1 MDSIAAY
8 PLIHTKIKT
17 PRRRQNLLHRERLVD
32 YLHNNIHHK
41 LILIA
46 AGAGYGKTTLL
57 IDYAHD
63 TDLPVCWYSLDAN
76 DAHPLT
82 FLEYL
87 VASIRSR
94 FPHFGEPIL
103 QALRDH
109 TGPVEAVEPFVRLLI
124 YEIEE
129 QIHQYFAIV
138 LDDYHEV
145 IENESVNAVM
155 DGLLRYLPEHCHIL
169 LASRG
174 IPRRL
179 TLTRLAAR
187 QEVVG
192 LGVEHLRFTPDEIQT
207 LLGSLGRTD
216 LTPAQVQTLAER
228 TEGWITGVL
237 LAAQTNWPGAARD
250 ILQITG
256 ATGGVFDYMAEEIL
270 ARQSL
275 EKQRF
280 LLGSAL
286 FHEMSP
292 QLCDALLNITNS
304 ADLLREL
311 TQENLFTFPMDAE
324 GVWYQYHQLF
334 REFLVAKLQRDDA
347 QEYRQLCLKQAVI
360 LADRGR
366 QDKAVESYLE
376 AGAYEQAAHTL
387 EIVVQDTFDTG
398 QWDRLRRWVDSLSEA
413 ERNRHPRLLLFRGKI
428 STETGELDQA
438 TTLLESCYRAY
449 MAQQNPVGAARA
461 LIQTAVV
468 QRFRGRLTEAIGS
481 CQKALQMAADQD
493 LLVATQAHHNIGICY
508 VMLGQVPE
516 GIEELII
523 ALQLAEEHGDQINA
537 AFAAHDL
544 GTAEWWRGHLVTARQ
559 YYHQALM
566 YWRKVGNSSALA
578 STLAGLG
585 VVHHQMGQYQEAE
598 NRLQEGLSKAENAA
612 DLRIQ
617 AHCWASQGD
626 LFRDTARYQEALDCY
641 ARAFEL
647 ATSAQLTQLMLY
659 ALNAMGDTHRL
670 KGDLARARQV
680 LVEAMDQINAR
691 NLEYE
696 MGLNELALG
705 VLAFQEGQR
714 AEAQTRLTHARQL
727 FTQSDSKRDL
737 ARTHLHLALVAQSN
751 GDDADVRSH
760 LAAVADL
767 AGELGSQQFF
777 VGEGP
782 MIEPLLR
789 YAEQNGLNGLDYR
802 RLRTELGHTL
812 PAAPPPAIRAVIAPL
827 QFLGL
832 NGGQVLLEGQA
843 VTEWE
848 TVAAR
853 VMAFLFASYSE
864 GLPRERVIEMLWP
877 EVSSAKGNSLF
888 HSTMYRVRSALSKN
902 IVIHDRGLY
911 RLNPDYAYRFDV
923 FEFQQFARLG
933 QGNDEAAHLARLQA
947 IDLYHTSF
955 LEICENDWC
964 IQLRSLMHNTMLDL
978 LLTEARYLAQMGC
991 QEQAEQ
997 DYLRALTFD
1006 SFDERAHRG
1015 VMWCRASK
1023 NDRVGA
1029 IQQFVECK
1037 RILQEELRITPSP
1050 ETVAL
1055 QEAILSGQVI
1065 SLPT

>member
-1 MDSIAAY
+1 MAAY

-32 YLHNNIHHK
+32 FLHDNIHNK

-46 AGAGYGKTTLL
+46 AGAGYGKTSLL

-94 FPHFGEPIL
+94 FPNFGEPIL
-103 QALRDH
+103 QALREH

-124 YEIEE
+124 HEIEE
-129 QIHQYFAIV
+129 QVQQYFVII

-145 IENESVNAVM
+145 IENESVNALI
-155 DGLLRYLPEHCHIL
+155 DGLLRYLPEHCHIV

-216 LTPAQVQTLAER
+216 LPPAQMQTLAER

-237 LAAQTNWPGAARD
+237 LAAQTNWPGASRD
-250 ILQITG
+250 ILQISG

-270 ARQSL
+270 SRQSP

-292 QLCDALLNITNS
+292 QLCDALLKINNS
-304 ADLLREL
+304 AELLREL
-311 TQENLFTFPMDAE
+311 AQENLFTFPMDAE

-334 REFLVAKLQRDDA
+334 REFLVAKLQRDDF
-347 QEYRQLCLKQAVI
+347 QQYRQLCVVQAGI

-366 QDKAVESYLE
+366 QDKAIESYLA
-376 AGAYEQAAHTL
+376 AGAFDQAANTL
-387 EIVVQDTFDTG
+387 EIVAQDTFDTG
-398 QWDRLRRWVDSLSEA
+398 QWDQLRRWIDALPDA

-438 TTLLESCYRAY
+438 TTLLESCHRAY
-449 MAQQNPVGAARA
+449 MAQQDPIGAARA

-468 QRFRGRLTEAIGS
+468 QRFRGRPTEAINA

-493 LLVATQAHHNIGICY
+493 ALVATQAHHNIGICY
-508 VMLGQVPE
+508 VMLGQIPE
-516 GIEELII
+516 GIEELITT
-523 ALQLAEEHGDQINA
+523 LQLAEAHGDQINA
-537 AFAAHDL
+537 AFTAHDL

-566 YWRKVGNSSALA
+566 YWRKIGNSSALA

-585 VVHHQMGQYQEAE
+585 VVHHQLGQYQEAE
-598 NRLQEGLSKAENAA
+598 SRLQEGLSKAENAA
-612 DLRIQ
+612 DVRIQ
-617 AHCWASQGD
+617 VHCWASQGD
-626 LFRDTARYQEALDCY
+626 LFRDTGRYQEALDCY
-641 ARAFEL
+641 AKAFEL
-647 ATSAQLTQLMLY
+647 AANAQLTQLMLY
-659 ALNAMGDTHRL
+659 ALNAAGDTHRL
-670 KGDLARARQV
+670 KGDLTQARQV
-680 LVEAMDQINAR
+680 LVEAMDQIHAQ

-696 MGLNELALG
+696 TGLNELALG

-714 AEAQTRLTHARQL
+714 TEAQTRLTHARQL
-727 FTQSDSKRDL
+727 FIQNDAKRDL
-737 ARTHLHLALVAQSN
+737 ARTHLHLALIAQTDGDESAVREHLGTVAE
-751 GDDADVRSH
+751 
-760 LAAVADL
+760 L
-767 AGELGSQQFF
+767 AGELGSQQFL

-782 MIEPLLR
+782 MMEPLLR
-789 YAEQNGLNGLDYR
+789 YAEQSGLNGLDYR
-802 RLRTELGHTL
+802 RLRAELGHTAS
-812 PAAPPPAIRAVIAPL
+812 AAPAPAIRAVSAPL

-832 NGGQVLLEGQA
+832 NGGQVLLDGQA

-848 TVAAR
+848 TTSAR
-853 VMAFLFASYSE
+853 IMAFLFASYPE

-888 HSTMYRVRSALSKN
+888 HSTMYRVRSALSKTV
-902 IVIHDRGLY
+902 IIHDKGNY

-933 QGNDEAAHLARLQA
+933 QGNDEAAHLARVQA
-947 IDLYHTSF
+947 IDLYQTPF

-964 IQLRSLMHNTMLDL
+964 IQLRSLLHNTMLNL
-978 LLTEARYLAQMGC
+978 LLAEARHLAQAGC
-991 QEQAEQ
+991 QAQAEQ
-997 DYLRALTFD
+997 IYQRALSFD
-1006 SFDERAHRG
+1006 SFDEHAHRG
-1015 VMWCRASK
+1015 IMWCRAS
-1023 NDRVGA
+1023 NSDRAGA
-1029 IQQFVECK
+1029 IQQFLECK
-1037 RILQEELRITPSP
+1037 RILEDELQIPPSP
-1050 ETVAL
+1050 ETLAL
-1055 QEAILSGQVI
+1055 QKAIQSGQAI
-1065 SLPT
+1065 SPPT

>member
-1 MDSIAAY
+1 MDSMAAY

-17 PRRRQNLLHRERLVD
+17 PRRRQNLLHRQRLVD
-32 YLHNNIHHK
+32 FIHDNIHHK

-76 DAHPLT
+76 DAHPLI

-94 FPHFGEPIL
+94 FPHFGESIL

-109 TGPVEAVEPFVRLLI
+109 SGPVEAVEPFVRLLI

-145 IENESVNAVM
+145 IENESVNALI

-192 LGVEHLRFTPDEIQT
+192 MGVEHLRFTPDEIQT

-216 LTPAQVQTLAER
+216 LTPAQIQTLAER

-237 LAAQTNWPGAARD
+237 LAAQTNWSGATRD

-270 ARQSL
+270 ARQSP

-304 ADLLREL
+304 AELLREL
-311 TQENLFTFPMDAE
+311 AQENLFTFPMDAE

-334 REFLVAKLQRDDA
+334 REFLVAKLQRDNA
-347 QEYRQLCLKQAVI
+347 QEYRQLCLKQAGI
-360 LADRGR
+360 LADLGR

-387 EIVVQDTFDTG
+387 ELVVQDIFDAG
-398 QWDRLRRWVDSLSEA
+398 QWDRLRHWMDALPEV

-438 TTLLESCYRAY
+438 TTLLENCYRAY
-449 MAQQNPVGAARA
+449 MDQQNFIGAARA

-468 QRFRGRLTEAIGS
+468 QRFRGRLIEAIRA
-481 CQKALQMAADQD
+481 CQEALEMAADQD
-493 LLVATQAHHNIGICY
+493 SLVAIQAHRNIGICY
-508 VMLGQVPE
+508 VMLGQLPE
-516 GIEELII
+516 GIEELHIT
-523 ALQLAEEHGDQINA
+523 LQLAEEHGDQINA
-537 AFAAHDL
+537 AFTAHDL
-544 GTAEWWRGHLVTARQ
+544 GTAEWWRGNLITARQ

-566 YWRKVGNSSALA
+566 YWRKIGNASALA

-585 VVHHQMGQYQEAE
+585 VVHHHLGQYQEAE
-598 NRLQEGLSKAENAA
+598 NRFQEGLIKAENAA

-617 AHCWASQGD
+617 VYCWASQGD

-641 ARAFEL
+641 AKAFEL
-647 ATSAQLTQLMLY
+647 AASAQLTQLMLY
-659 ALNAMGDTHRL
+659 TLNAMGDTHRL
-670 KGDLARARQV
+670 KGDLVKARQV
-680 LVEAMDQINAR
+680 LVEAMDQINAQ
-691 NLEYE
+691 NMEYE

-705 VLAFQEGQR
+705 ALAFQEGQR

-727 FTQSDSKRDL
+727 FTQSGSKRDL
-737 ARTHLHLALVAQSN
+737 ARTYLHLALVAQSDGN
-751 GDDADVRSH
+751 ESVAREH
-760 LAAVADL
+760 LTAVADL
-767 AGELGSQQFF
+767 AAELGSQQFF

-782 MIEPLLR
+782 AMASLLR
-789 YAEQNGLNGLDYR
+789 YAEQSGLNGLDYR
-802 RLRTELGHTL
+802 RLRADLEQMSPSATPL
-812 PAAPPPAIRAVIAPL
+812 AIRAVSAPL

-832 NGGQVLLEGQA
+832 HGGQVLLEGQP
-843 VTEWE
+843 VTTWE
-848 TVAAR
+848 TAAAR
-853 VMAFLFASYSE
+853 IMAFLLASHPE

-888 HSTMYRVRSALSKN
+888 HSTLYRVRSALSKE
-902 IVIHDRGLY
+902 IVLHDRGLY

-923 FEFQQFARLG
+923 FEFQQFAKLG
-933 QGNDEAAHLARLQA
+933 QGKDEAAHLARLQA
-947 IDLYHTSF
+947 IDLYHTPF
-955 LEICENDWC
+955 LEICDNDWC
-964 IQLRSLMHNTMLDL
+964 LQIRSLIQNTMVDL
-978 LLTEARYLAQMGC
+978 LLTEARYLAQMGR
-991 QEQAEQ
+991 QEEAER
-997 DYLRALTFD
+997 DYLRALSFD

-1015 VMWCRASK
+1015 IMWCRASN

-1029 IQQFVECK
+1029 IQQFLECK
-1037 RILQEELRITPSP
+1037 RILQEELHITPSP
-1050 ETVAL
+1050 ETLAL
-1055 QEAILSGQVI
+1055 QEAILSGQAI